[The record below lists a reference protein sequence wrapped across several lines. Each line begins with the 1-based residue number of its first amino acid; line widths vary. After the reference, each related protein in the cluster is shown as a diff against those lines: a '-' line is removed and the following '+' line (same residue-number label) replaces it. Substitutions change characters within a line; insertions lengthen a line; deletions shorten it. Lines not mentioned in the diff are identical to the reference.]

1 MQHRIIIHYDEIALK
16 SGNKKYF
23 EEKLIQDI
31 QEKMRRKNLQR
42 IGRVMRMYG
51 RIRIDLTELTEEQK
65 QIWIQILTHTFGIA
79 YFSFGLEV
87 EQTIEAIE
95 TTVFDELKK
104 REHSFN
110 TFRITTKRS
119 QKNFPLHSQEVS
131 VRVGGKIYEELGKA
145 VDLHTPDITVFI
157 EIVDNKAFIY
167 TEKIQ
172 GPGGLPLGS
181 SGRAVV
187 LISGGFDSPVAAF
200 YAMKRGLNIRMIH
213 FHAEPYT
220 SSASTEKVRELHKL
234 LKEYHPKMKLYICAF
249 GQVQKKIMLAVPEK
263 YRIIFYRRFMLRI
276 AEKISNREK
285 AKILVTGDALGQVA
299 SQTAENLT
307 AVSSAVKKFIMRP
320 LIGFDKQEIMQ
331 KAEQIGTACISI
343 LPHDDCCT
351 LFTPKFPE
359 TRAKFED
366 VEAIEKTLPV
376 EELIYEALGA
386 ITKES

>member
-16 SGNKKYF
+16 SGNKRFF
-23 EEKLIQDI
+23 EDTLIKDI
-31 QEKMRRKNLQR
+31 QQKMRHNHVQR

-65 QIWIQILTHTFGIA
+65 QIWIHILTHTFGIA
-79 YFSFGLEV
+79 YFSFGFEV

-95 TTVFDELKK
+95 TAAFDELKK
-104 REHSFN
+104 RENTFN
-110 TFRITTKRS
+110 TFRITTKRP
-119 QKNFPLHSQEVS
+119 QKHFPLHSQEVS

-172 GPGGLPLGS
+172 GPGGLPLGC
-181 SGRAVV
+181 SGKAIV
-187 LISGGFDSPVAAF
+187 LISGGFDSPVAAY
-200 YAMKRGLNIRMIH
+200 YAMKRGLSIRLVH
-213 FHAEPYT
+213 FHAEPFT
-220 SSASTEKVRELHKL
+220 SPASTEKVREIHNI
-234 LKEYHPKMKLYICAF
+234 LKAYNPRMKLFVCAF

-263 YRIIFYRRFMLRI
+263 YRIIFYRRFMLAI

-285 AKILVTGDALGQVA
+285 AKALVTGDSLGQVA
-299 SQTAENLT
+299 SQTIENMT
-307 AVSSAVKKFIMRP
+307 AVSAAVKKIILRP
-320 LIGFDKQEIMQ
+320 LVGFDKNEIIH
-331 KAEQIGTACISI
+331 KAEEIGTAQISI

-351 LFTPKFPE
+351 LFTPRFPE
-359 TRAKFED
+359 TRANFID
-366 VEAIEKTLPV
+366 IDTIAKTLP
-376 EELIYEALGA
+376 EKELISEALQN